1 MSLEKNYRVGTGGMP
16 RYFFNIFDGHSH
28 QDKNGEEMQDDQTA
42 WRGATE
48 LARSIQEA
56 LLPGERWSLEV
67 LDGEAP
73 VFRIEVS
80 TQKFR

>member
-1 MSLEKNYRVGTGGMP
+1 MP
-16 RYFFNIFDGHSH
+16 RYFFNICDGHSH
-28 QDKNGEEMQDDQTA
+28 QDKDGEEMQDDQTA

>member
-1 MSLEKNYRVGTGGMP
+1 MP

-56 LLPGERWSLEV
+56 VCTENLIQI
-67 LDGEAP
+67 
-73 VFRIEVS
+73 FRVTES
-80 TQKFR
+80 AKLAR